1 MGSKYSEEFKRDAVK
16 LVLERGGRRKLVA
29 SELGIN
35 HWTLKDWQNQY
46 AKETREEMVQ
56 KGQIKLTSEEELRLL
71 KKELADVQEERDIL
85 KKAIA
90 VFSKKP
96 KINTSLF

>member
-1 MGSKYSEEFKRDAVK
+1 MGSKYSDEFKRDAVK

-29 SELGIN
+29 NELGIN
-35 HWTLKDWQNQY
+35 HWTLRDWQNEY
-46 AKETREEMVQ
+46 AKETREEMIQ
-56 KGQIKLTSEEELRLL
+56 KGQIKLSPEELIKLL

-90 VFSKKP
+90 VFSKKS
-96 KINTSLF
+96 KTNMNLS